1 MVHFVS
7 AGPGAV
13 DLITVRG
20 KRLLETADVVIYAGS
35 LVNPELL
42 KYTKKGCRIYNSA
55 QMDLQDVLEVIK
67 EAEKAGR
74 MTVRLH
80 TGDTSVYSTIR
91 EQMEELDREGIG
103 YDVTPGVSAFQAA
116 AAALDAELTLPGISQ
131 SVILTRGN
139 GRTKVPEKESLK
151 SFSGHQATM
160 VLYLSS
166 SLASRV
172 QSDLLTGGYSP
183 DTPVD
188 VVYKA
193 SWPEE
198 KIIRSTLAEFP
209 EKMEEEE
216 ITKTALILI
225 GNVLSER
232 PAEHVEGKS
241 GEGRKR
247 EENKDENNE
256 KNGSEAGNG
265 INTEIKKVQKNEVPR
280 SKLYDPSFS
289 TGVRKGKI
297 RHIWMVSCTRNGT
310 EKMREL
316 KQKWEEKAKE
326 DHIETE
332 FELHVKCAAMKENE
346 TRSLRLLTKE
356 AFDLSDVMIFF
367 SSTGIAVRSIA
378 PFLKSKMT
386 DPAVLVIDEKGKN
399 CIPLVSGHIGGAN
412 EYAEEVG
419 QMIGS
424 HAIVTTA
431 TDLEHRFSV
440 DVFAK
445 RHNMAIPDMEK
456 AKMLSAKVVEGRELL
471 LYSDREEYI
480 RDCRFPMEIRLTA
493 DLWQA
498 DLIVTAD
505 RNLIGKLSSD
515 SKKPGIGLVL
525 VPKIFDL
532 GIGCRRNTLWEEMKT
547 AIDTALES
555 LHTVSEAIHGIGSIE
570 LKKDEPAFTH
580 IEREYHVA
588 PVFFSA
594 GELRSVPGQFTG
606 SDFVKKIT
614 GVDNVCERSAV
625 RLSGGKLVLGKT
637 VCGDVTVAAA
647 VRKPVY

>member
-20 KRLLETADVVIYAGS
+20 KKLLEEADVVIYAGS

-42 KYTKKGCRIYNSA
+42 KLTKEGCRIYNSA
-55 QMDLQDVLEVIK
+55 HMDLPDVMDVIRR
-67 EAEKAGR
+67 AENEQK

-91 EQMEELDREGIG
+91 EQMEELDKTGIR

-116 AAALDAELTLPGISQ
+116 AASLDAELTLPGISQ

-139 GRTKVPEKESLK
+139 GRTKVPEKESLR
-151 SFSGHQATM
+151 SFAEHQATM

-166 SLASRV
+166 SLASQV
-172 QSDLLTGGYSP
+172 QADLLAGGYTA

-198 KIIRSTLAEFP
+198 KIIRSNLAEFP
-209 EKMEEEE
+209 ERMEEAK
-216 ITKTALILI
+216 ITKTALILV
-225 GNVLSER
+225 GDVLSQK
-232 PAEHVEGKS
+232 PAEKGT
-241 GEGRKR
+241 GEKA
-247 EENKDENNE
+247 
-256 KNGSEAGNG
+256 GSEAVRGV
-265 INTEIKKVQKNEVPR
+265 TPKNEVPR

-289 TGVRKGKI
+289 TGMRKGKI
-297 RHIWMVSCTRNGT
+297 RHVWMVACTRHGAD
-310 EKMREL
+310 KMHEL
-316 KQKWEEKAKE
+316 AKIWKAKAE
-326 DHIETE
+326 KEKKEVT
-332 FELHVKCAAMKENE
+332 FELHVKCRSMAENE
-346 TRSLRLLTKE
+346 TKSLRLLTKE
-356 AFDLSDVMIFF
+356 AFDESDVMIFF

-386 DPAVLVIDEKGKN
+386 DPAVLVIDEKGEN

-412 EYAEEVG
+412 EYAEEVEE
-419 QMIGS
+419 MIGA

-445 RHNMAIPDMEK
+445 HHDLAILDMEK
-456 AKMLSAKVVEGRELL
+456 AKEISARVVEGEKLL
-471 LYSDREEYI
+471 LYADDSSYLKGMNL
-480 RDCRFPMEIRLTA
+480 PKEIVETENPDEA
-493 DLWQA
+493 DLLVTTNRERIQECIRKKKTERDGNKA
-498 DLIVTAD
+498 AETHQEASDQMTGTGLI
-505 RNLIGKLSSD
+505 
-515 SKKPGIGLVL
+515 L
-525 VPKIFDL
+525 VPKIYDL
-532 GIGCRRNTLWEEMKT
+532 GIGCRRNTPVEQMRQ
-547 AIDTALES
+547 AIDAALKT
-555 LHTVSEAIHGIGSIE
+555 LNTVPEAIHGVGSID
-570 LKKDEPAFTH
+570 LKKDEPAFTW
-580 IEREYHVA
+580 IGSKYHLT
-588 PVFFSA
+588 PVFFTSE
-594 GELRSVPGQFTG
+594 ELQEVPGDFTG

-625 RLSGGKLVLGKT
+625 RLSGGRVVMKKT
-637 VCGDVTVAAA
+637 VYKDVTIAVAK
-647 VRKPVY
+647 RM